1 MGERFFCENCGAEV
15 KRDAKTCPQCGVS
28 FADILCLSC
37 GFSGN
42 ARLFADGCPVCGAPV
57 AGSPVAAGPVNGAPP
72 KPKGG
77 NTNRQNSAAGALPA
91 WAYILALLAFAG
103 ILALLL
109 TR

>member
-28 FADILCLSC
+28 FADVLCLAC

-42 ARLFADGCPVCGAPV
+42 ARLFAAGCPVCGAPV
-57 AGSPVAAGPVNGAPP
+57 AAGPVNGTP
-72 KPKGG
+72 KPTRAARPKF
-77 NTNRQNSAAGALPA
+77 AAGAPPA
-91 WAYILALLAFAG
+91 WAYLLALLAFAG
-103 ILALLL
+103 VFALLL